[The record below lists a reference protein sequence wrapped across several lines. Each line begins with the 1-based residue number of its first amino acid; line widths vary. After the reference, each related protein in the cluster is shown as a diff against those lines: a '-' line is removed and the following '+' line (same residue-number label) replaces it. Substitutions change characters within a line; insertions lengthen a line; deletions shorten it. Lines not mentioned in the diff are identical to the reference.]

1 MNTDVRVTACRTL
14 FLPVATRIP
23 LRFGSETLT
32 GVTCARTVV
41 EVEDARGRRA
51 RGWGET
57 PLSATWVW
65 PGTIPYTERD
75 TALRDFCLNVA
86 EAMAGFPEQGH
97 PMELGHIFMEE
108 LLPGLWRGFNRGRDG
123 QAALPWLAALVCF
136 SSLDLAVHDAYGILH
151 RRFAYDT
158 YSGTFMNRD
167 LAWYFGADA
176 GRDFSGLY
184 PCDFLEPMR
193 PALIAWHLVG
203 GEDRLDQGDLQGD
216 EPDDGIPVLLDE
228 WIRRDGLRC
237 LKVKLGGVDQEA
249 DFARL
254 AKVGEIG
261 GENGVRWLC
270 ADFNCMVEEPAY
282 VEAMLDRI
290 QQDLPWLDR
299 MLLYLEQPFPRDLRS
314 RPLRVEHLGKR
325 KPLFM
330 DESAHDW
337 RHVRFGQG
345 LGWSGVAL
353 KTCKTQ
359 TGALLSL
366 CWAKAN
372 ALPVMVQD
380 LTNPMLAMIPHALL
394 AAHAGT
400 LMGLETNAMQFYPD
414 ASLPESRV
422 HPGLYVRQNG
432 RIRLDTIG
440 KAGFGYRIEE
450 MDRPAP
456 D

>member
-1 MNTDVRVTACRTL
+1 MDTDVRVAACQTI
-14 FLPVATRIP
+14 FLPVATRVP
-23 LRFGSETLT
+23 LRFGAETLT
-32 GVTCARTVV
+32 GVSCARTVV
-41 EVEDARGRRA
+41 EVEDARGHRA

-57 PLSATWVW
+57 PLSVTWVW
-65 PGTIPYTERD
+65 PSTLSHALRD
-75 TALRDFCLNVA
+75 AALRDFCLRVT
-86 EAMAGFPEQGH
+86 EAMAAFPEQGH

-108 LLPGLWRGFNRGRDG
+108 ELPGLWRDFNRGRVDET
-123 QAALPWLAALVCF
+123 ALPWLAALVCF
-136 SSLDLAVHDAYGILH
+136 SSVDLAVHDAYGVLH
-151 RRFAYDT
+151 SRFAYET
-158 YSGTFMNRD
+158 YTSGFMNRD
-167 LAWYFGADA
+167 LSWYYGATA
-176 GRDFSGLY
+176 GKDFAGLY
-184 PCDFLEPMR
+184 PCDFLEPMA

-203 GEDRLDQGDLQGD
+203 GEDCLTQEDLRGD
-216 EPDDGIPVLLDE
+216 EPEDGYPVLLDE

-237 LKVKLGGVDQEA
+237 LKVKLEGVDHEA

-261 GENGVRWLC
+261 VENGVRWLC
-270 ADFNCMVEEPAY
+270 ADFNCMVEEPSY
-282 VEAMLDRI
+282 VEAMLDRLERE
-290 QQDLPWLDR
+290 LPWLDK

-314 RPLRVEHLGKR
+314 RPLRVERLGKR

-337 RHVRFGQG
+337 RHVRFGRD

-372 ALPVMVQD
+372 AMPVMVQD
-380 LTNPMLAMIPHALL
+380 LTNPMLAMIPHTLL

-400 LMGLETNAMQFYPD
+400 LMGLETNAMQFYPE

-422 HPGLYVRQNG
+422 HPGLYVRRNG

-440 KAGFGYRIEE
+440 PTGFGYRIDEIE
-450 MDRPAP
+450 REG
-456 D
+456 